1 MTRTYQ
7 SLICAKNLSFIAQ
20 WHTFLADVLGKFH
33 CAKSSTADHVGAGFL
48 LSMRNQRRTSPPKQP
63 AKDPKLHVQRNKP
76 QKIWDSPFHTCKIHL
91 CDLKGENK
99 QPWACPAYIWVS
111 NNESINRD
119 FLNWK
124 LGEQLPHATVQGYSW
139 WRHCS
144 QFCSFAHGFVYKVK
158 HVRYELTPGS

>member
-76 QKIWDSPFHTCKIHL
+76 QKIWDSPFHTCKRWPDIVLCSFFAHL
-91 CDLKGENK
+91 WTLSASSSVHK
-99 QPWACPAYIWVS
+99 QEKKNEADIRPANTEQAW
-111 NNESINRD
+111 SINHIIRPKTVSD
-119 FLNWK
+119 CSLISYLIIYQENP
-124 LGEQLPHATVQGYSW
+124 QL
-139 WRHCS
+139 
-144 QFCSFAHGFVYKVK
+144 
-158 HVRYELTPGS
+158 